1 MTTVKDLIL
10 ALQKFPMDAPVFI
23 YDELGECD
31 GMVDQVTYEGPYEE
45 VNISDGEEYTCRYSP
60 YICNGDSDAERY
72 WNERGTNSPI
82 VFIKSTNTYHNF
94 TID

>member
-23 YDELGECD
+23 YSALGECD
-31 GMVDQVTYEGPYEE
+31 GAVDKVSYEGPIEKLTT
-45 VNISDGEEYTCRYSP
+45 NLSQLAND
-60 YICNGDSDAERY
+60 ICSEAERY
-72 WNERGTNSPI
+72 WNVKNTRHPV
-82 VFIKSTNTYHNF
+82 VFIQSVNNNHDF